1 MDCLADSIG
10 HPGYLLVSI
19 HHIPNNLRNPD
30 RSNQKQYT
38 LIWKVQLLN
47 KSAHYERNQVHSQLH
62 TRNIL
67 ILSHTLRVVV
77 HCLYLQLKDQ
87 HPVLVNQKNS
97 ELEDERKL
105 ERKTKAPG
113 HQAQLEVDH
122 EHSEVADED
131 QTVSDVA
138 KLVCVARHE
147 VTLELSHIQALVVS
161 SVVLFEFI
169 HRVVD

>member
-1 MDCLADSIG
+1 M
-10 HPGYLLVSI
+10 
-19 HHIPNNLRNPD
+19 
-30 RSNQKQYT
+30 
-38 LIWKVQLLN
+38 
-47 KSAHYERNQVHSQLH
+47 
-62 TRNIL
+62 
-67 ILSHTLRVVV
+67 RVVV

-87 HPVLVNQKNS
+87 HPVLVNEKNN

-131 QTVSDVA
+131 KTIGDVA
-138 KLVCVARHE
+138 ELVCVAWHE
-147 VTLELSHIQALVVS
+147 VALELSHILALVIS
-161 SVVLFEFI
+161 SVVLFKFI